1 MKSGHEAPWMECVPN
16 FSEGRNGEII
26 EAIRSAVQ
34 TTPRVHLLNQHRDSF
49 HNRTVLTFVGEKK
62 DVVEAAFRAITCAAE
77 LIDLTLHSGEHPRM
91 GATDVVPFV
100 PIGGETPEACIVAA
114 SELGKRVG
122 EELNIPVILYGLAA
136 TTEKARSLPKIRR
149 KGFEQFQE
157 EGSIGTEPDFGPDNP
172 HPTAGVTAV
181 GARNVLVAYNIFL
194 ATGDVAIAKRIAETV
209 RTSSGGL
216 PGVHAKGFAVEG
228 RAQVSM
234 NLLDVTATTL
244 QDVFD
249 KVGIEAKKLNTD
261 VYESELVG
269 LAPQA
274 VLDSKIADEIKLR
287 TDWTDH
293 VLELKL
299 DEARERAG

>member
-1 MKSGHEAPWMECVPN
+1 
-16 FSEGRNGEII
+16 
-26 EAIRSAVQ
+26 
-34 TTPRVHLLNQHRDSF
+34 
-49 HNRTVLTFVGEKK
+49 
-62 DVVEAAFRAITCAAE
+62 
-77 LIDLTLHSGEHPRM
+77 
-91 GATDVVPFV
+91 
-100 PIGGETPEACIVAA
+100 
-114 SELGKRVG
+114 
-122 EELNIPVILYGLAA
+122 
-136 TTEKARSLPKIRR
+136 
-149 KGFEQFQE
+149 
-157 EGSIGTEPDFGPDNP
+157 
-172 HPTAGVTAV
+172 
-181 GARNVLVAYNIFL
+181 
-194 ATGDVAIAKRIAETV
+194 AETV